1 MKSDDELIKIALK
14 AREKA
19 YVPYSHFKVGAAL
32 ETKDG
37 RVYEGCNIENASYGL
52 TNCAERTA
60 FFAALADGCR
70 PGDFVKL
77 GVVGQTEDVISPCGA
92 CRQVISELAADCEIV
107 LANLEGKMLK
117 TNIQNLLPG
126 AFSAK
131 DL

>member
-1 MKSDDELIKIALK
+1 MKSDDELVKIALK

-77 GVVGQTEDVISPCGA
+77 AVVGQTEDVISPCGA

>member
-1 MKSDDELIKIALK
+1 MVKIALK

-77 GVVGQTEDVISPCGA
+77 AVVGQTEDVISPCGA
-92 CRQVISELAADCEIV
+92 CRQIISELAADCEIV

-126 AFSAK
+126 AFGAK
-131 DL
+131 DLYIL

>member
-1 MKSDDELIKIALK
+1 MKSDTELLQIALK

-37 RVYEGCNIENASYGL
+37 KVYEGCNIENASYGL

-70 PGDFVKL
+70 SGDFVKL
-77 GVVGQTEDVISPCGA
+77 AVVGQTEDVISPCGA
-92 CRQVISELAADCEIV
+92 CRQVISELGADCEIV
-107 LANLEGKMLK
+107 LANLKGKIHK
-117 TNIQNLLPG
+117 TNIQSLLPG
-126 AFSAK
+126 AFGAK